1 VVIFSSFLECACAF
15 GACHIYLYISLCL
28 FTNIDINIRVLTLKA
43 SKRYAKWF
51 IWAQI
56 KRVPE
61 PLPVSFYGA
70 FFLPILA
77 SKTNF

>member
-1 VVIFSSFLECACAF
+1 
-15 GACHIYLYISLCL
+15 L